1 MPLAVAAYGMGFFH
15 DISGVA
21 FASDAIVDIIPVD
34 TTSALTIAAAA
45 AAASHGPYAGGHARV
60 YHAASAASY
69 PQRAPGFFEMLRKFW
84 VDNPPPFA
92 LPFARQVGFY
102 CCWHWPCLVFV
113 FVAKA
118 F

>member
-15 DISGVA
+15 NISGVA

-92 LPFARQVGFY
+92 LPFARQVGFNPPRW
-102 CCWHWPCLVFV
+102 CGD
-113 FVAKA
+113 A
-118 F
+118 FSS